1 MIDDFEGEYT
11 EVVSVG
17 NDFIVYSYELH
28 ICRMSGCY
36 SVVADLL
43 DEQYLGDKLHY
54 VQKLCN
60 ELMKVNCN
68 ANTIKE
74 YAEQLQSKMERDAQ
88 QLYLVYDFRNK
99 DFRPMVNLKRLKM
112 GKMRFYL
119 KLDNF
124 LGVLVIA
131 VFIIILYYQ

>member
-1 MIDDFEGEYT
+1 
-11 EVVSVG
+11 
-17 NDFIVYSYELH
+17 
-28 ICRMSGCY
+28 
-36 SVVADLL
+36 
-43 DEQYLGDKLHY
+43 
-54 VQKLCN
+54 
-60 ELMKVNCN
+60 
-68 ANTIKE
+68 
-74 YAEQLQSKMERDAQ
+74 MERDAQ